1 MNKLNY
7 QLNFNEEIKN
17 IFDENGD
24 DVLQIIDDDKQIN
37 NISISY
43 LLKSIRE
50 KAFFSNF
57 DLEKYPQEAQ
67 EFLEN
72 QEIINKYYIKNQN
85 DKILISCSDFYNP
98 NLDDNLGI
106 KFFCDITIQQV
117 QNLKND
123 FLIITNIVRE
133 LDIQT
138 KKQIQEDIK
147 DIGKENINFIDSDLL
162 KIDNSSELV
171 FIGVNKNNLEN
182 IKTYDFSE
190 IFTNEQIKKEQ
201 LKFVTMIDTE
211 EIIDEKTK
219 NFYLNYF
226 KNKELKKSFE
236 PNNF

>member
-1 MNKLNY
+1 M
-7 QLNFNEEIKN
+7 
-17 IFDENGD
+17 
-24 DVLQIIDDDKQIN
+24 
-37 NISISY
+37 
-43 LLKSIRE
+43 
-50 KAFFSNF
+50 
-57 DLEKYPQEAQ
+57 
-67 EFLEN
+67 
-72 QEIINKYYIKNQN
+72 
-85 DKILISCSDFYNP
+85 
-98 NLDDNLGI
+98 
-106 KFFCDITIQQV
+106 
-117 QNLKND
+117 
-123 FLIITNIVRE
+123 IITNIVRE